1 VIKVKSAIL
10 LVKKGPYG
18 NMLGFETARFAKDLK
33 TRGNVD
39 VHVVAMDDGV
49 FFYLENQQSQEI
61 GTPPFSIVIQNTAKA
76 GIPLYAVKE
85 SLEERNIT
93 KEDFDPTWE
102 IKIITREKLAQ
113 MISSSDSVMGL

>member
-1 VIKVKSAIL
+1 MKSAIL

-18 NMLGFETARFAKDLK
+18 SMLGFETARFAKDLK
-33 TRGNVD
+33 TRGNVE
-39 VHVVAMDDGV
+39 VHVVALDDGI

-61 GTPPFSIVIQNTAKA
+61 GTPPFSIVMQNTAKA

-93 KEDFDPTWE
+93 KEEFDPTWDV
-102 IKIITREKLAQ
+102 KIITREKLAE
-113 MISSSDSVMGL
+113 MISSTDTVMGL